1 MVLNQALLRQELIY
15 LVVLIQVPLIVLLS
29 YLFFQL
35 LAFILAD
42 SPDFDFHAVLAPC
55 RQNLIVL
62 ILSLSFAT
70 IMLIFVR

>member
-35 LAFILAD
+35 LAFIQAD
-42 SPDFDFHAVLAPC
+42 SPAFDFPAVLALYQ
-55 RQNLIVL
+55 QNLIVL
-62 ILSLSFAT
+62 ILSPFFAT
-70 IMLIFVR
+70 IMLIFVG